1 MLPAA
6 WCCARSSPT
15 TRSRPRRSP
24 SASAPTRRRSS
35 PSTTAA
41 RCSSPPTPPRAP
53 ASRTLPRPRPSWT
66 SPPRSPRPSR
76 GASGSR
82 SPDSSPMIVRSPM
95 LPASSQHPNASA
107 SALTLAE
114 KHARLRTVIAE
125 YGSALVCFSGGVD
138 STLLLRVAHDVL
150 GDRCTALTT
159 VSVTM
164 AASERQAAR
173 DLAALIGARI
183 ELCDS
188 HELERPG
195 FAENPVNRCYHC
207 KAELMEIARPR
218 ADALALSEV
227 LLGTNLDDLGD
238 HRPGL
243 AAADERG
250 ARHPLVDAGFTK
262 PDVRALSREL
272 GLPTWNKPQL
282 ACLSSRF
289 PYGTE
294 ITPERLSRVDAFE
307 DGLRGLGFRQ
317 LRVRYHGEVARLEI
331 DLADMP
337 RVLEPGVRESIV
349 ALGRAQGFTF
359 VALDLAGFSSGSL
372 NQLIALRP
380 R

>member
-1 MLPAA
+1 MSPA
-6 WCCARSSPT
+6 SS
-15 TRSRPRRSP
+15 
-24 SASAPTRRRSS
+24 SASAAPT
-35 PSTTAA
+35 
-41 RCSSPPTPPRAP
+41 
-53 ASRTLPRPRPSWT
+53 L
-66 SPPRSPRPSR
+66 
-76 GASGSR
+76 GAS
-82 SPDSSPMIVRSPM
+82 
-95 LPASSQHPNASA
+95 
-107 SALTLAE
+107 LAE
-114 KHARLRTVIAE
+114 KHAHLREILGG
-125 YGSALVCFSGGVD
+125 YRSALVCFSGGVD

-150 GDRCTALTT
+150 GGRCLGLTT

-164 AASERQAAR
+164 AVSERRAAVE
-173 DLAALIGARI
+173 LAALIGAKL
-183 ELCDS
+183 EVVES
-188 HELERPG
+188 KELERPG
-195 FAENPVNRCYHC
+195 FAENPTNRCYHC
-207 KAELMEIARPR
+207 KAELLEIAGPR
-218 ADALALSEV
+218 AAELGLQQV

-250 ARHPLVDAGFTK
+250 ARHPLVDAGFSK
-262 PDVRALSREL
+262 PEVRALSREL
-272 GLPTWNKPQL
+272 GLPTWDKPQL

-294 ITPERLSRVDAFE
+294 ITPERLRRVDAFE

-337 RVLEPGVRESIV
+337 RALEPSIRQSMV

>member
-1 MLPAA
+1 M
-6 WCCARSSPT
+6 
-15 TRSRPRRSP
+15 
-24 SASAPTRRRSS
+24 
-35 PSTTAA
+35 
-41 RCSSPPTPPRAP
+41 
-53 ASRTLPRPRPSWT
+53 
-66 SPPRSPRPSR
+66 
-76 GASGSR
+76 
-82 SPDSSPMIVRSPM
+82 
-95 LPASSQHPNASA
+95 Q
-107 SALTLAE
+107 SALSSADAAATLAD
-114 KHARLRTVIAE
+114 KHARLRELLAG

-150 GDRCTALTT
+150 GDRCAALTT

-173 DLAALIGARI
+173 ELAALIGARLEI
-183 ELCDS
+183 VDS

-195 FAENPVNRCYHC
+195 FAENPTNRCYHC
-207 KAELMEIARPR
+207 KSELLEIAGPR
-218 ADALALSEV
+218 AEALRLAEV

-262 PDVRALSREL
+262 PEVRALSREL
-272 GLPTWNKPQL
+272 GLPTWDKPQL

-294 ITPERLSRVDAFE
+294 ITPERLRRVDAFE
-307 DGLRGLGFRQ
+307 DGLRALGFRQ

-331 DLADMP
+331 DLLDMP
-337 RVLEPGVRESIV
+337 RALEPAVREAMV

-372 NQLIALRP
+372 NQLIALRGP
-380 R
+380 RSAS

>member
-1 MLPAA
+1 M
-6 WCCARSSPT
+6 
-15 TRSRPRRSP
+15 P
-24 SASAPTRRRSS
+24 SA
-35 PSTTAA
+35 
-41 RCSSPPTPPRAP
+41 
-53 ASRTLPRPRPSWT
+53 LP
-66 SPPRSPRPSR
+66 
-76 GASGSR
+76 
-82 SPDSSPMIVRSPM
+82 
-95 LPASSQHPNASA
+95 HPNTGQTAGPNGGSTA
-107 SALTLAE
+107 GSTLAE
-114 KHARLRTVIAE
+114 KHAHLRAILGG

-150 GDRCTALTT
+150 GDSCVGLTT

-164 AASERQAAR
+164 AVSERQAAV
-173 DLAALIGARI
+173 DLAKLIGASL
-183 ELCDS
+183 EVVES
-188 HELERPG
+188 KELERPG
-195 FAENPVNRCYHC
+195 FAENPTNRCYHC
-207 KAELMEIARPR
+207 KAELLEIAGPR
-218 ADALALSEV
+218 AAELGFAEV

-250 ARHPLVDAGFTK
+250 ARQPLVDAGFSK
-262 PDVRALSREL
+262 AEVRALSREL

-294 ITPERLSRVDAFE
+294 ITPERLRRVDAFE
-307 DGLRGLGFRQ
+307 DGLRALGFRQ
-317 LRVRYHGEVARLEI
+317 LRVRYHGEMARLEI
-331 DLADMP
+331 DLVDMP